1 MKKRIGLSLSGGGY
15 RAAAFHLGTLG
26 KLNELNILSKVDVL
40 STISGGSIT
49 GAAYCLKNAPYLDFE
64 KEMVGILQSKSVI
77 KSILTSFTFIRLC
90 ILVILF
96 ASLII
101 YLASTMSSWLVMPL
115 IIIFIVLAIKYQ
127 FVIFPVSKEVER
139 AYNKFFYK
147 DKALNELCEK
157 PEIAIGSTNLQT
169 GRPFT
174 FSKGKMGD
182 STYTYMKPS
191 ITFKGTTFSVAKAV
205 TASSCVPFAF
215 TPISIDKQYFI
226 NETDVERI
234 NPKLVDGG
242 VYDNQG
248 IQKLTQWGSSYEC
261 DIIVT
266 SDAGNKLPFE
276 GAYNNTIILL
286 IRTVNVFMNR
296 IKNFQMAQN
305 LYQTTQSG
313 NKQIAYLSLG
323 WDLDNCIPEFINNI
337 RNKTV
342 TTEVIEAH
350 GIPEDWIAAP
360 DQFLTE
366 LTQLL
371 ERITDYN
378 TIIYRSLNA
387 EKVEIARGVG
397 TNLTCLSAI
406 EIEYLMQIASDLTE
420 MQVKLYCPYLFQL

>member
-26 KLNELNILSKVDVL
+26 KLNELNILPKIEVL

-49 GAAYCLKNAPYLDFE
+49 GAAYCLKSALYPDFE
-64 KEMVGILQSKSVI
+64 KAMVGILQSKSVI

-96 ASLII
+96 ASFII

-115 IIIFIVLAIKYQ
+115 IIIFIVLVIKYQ
-127 FVIFPVSKEVER
+127 FVVFPVSKEVER

-174 FSKGKMGD
+174 FSKRKIGD
-182 STYTYMKPS
+182 STYAYMKPS
-191 ITFKGTTFSVAKAV
+191 ITFNGATFPVAKAV

-215 TPISIDKQYFI
+215 TPISIEKQYFI
-226 NETDVERI
+226 NENDAERI

-248 IQKLTQWGSSYEC
+248 IQKLSQWGSSYEC
-261 DIIVT
+261 DIIIT

-342 TTEVIEAH
+342 TNEVIKAH
-350 GIPEDWIAAP
+350 GIPDDWIAAP
-360 DQFLTE
+360 DQFLAE

-378 TIIYRSLNA
+378 KIKSKSLNA

-397 TNLTCLSAI
+397 TNLTCLSAMQ
-406 EIEYLMQIASDLTE
+406 IEYLMHIAGDLTE
-420 MQVKLYCPYLFQL
+420 MQVKLYCPYLFQ